1 MATEDTYVLQTAQLE
16 EGGNLFPLF
25 LQFFSGFL
33 RWEKKSQVPRFVATF
48 PIGEHKYGAD
58 SCAGCA
64 VSIPK
69 QLIGNYV
76 AESQFWFLV
85 RVEVAGFFLSSP
97 HLVISSRI
105 LVLVKSPAQ

>member
-1 MATEDTYVLQTAQLE
+1 MSFKQHSLRKEVITC
-16 EGGNLFPLF
+16 FPCF
-25 LQFFSGFL
+25 CNFSLVSCG
-33 RWEKKSQVPRFVATF
+33 EKSRSQVPRFVATF

-105 LVLVKSPAQ
+105 LVLVKSPAH

>member
-16 EGGNLFPLF
+16 EGGNNLFPPVFCNISLV
-25 LQFFSGFL
+25 SCG
-33 RWEKKSQVPRFVATF
+33 EKSRSQVPRFVATF

-69 QLIGNYV
+69 QLIGN
-76 AESQFWFLV
+76 
-85 RVEVAGFFLSSP
+85 
-97 HLVISSRI
+97 
-105 LVLVKSPAQ
+105 